1 MVVKDGFMNQAK
13 REFKQSESL
22 SKDNLSKERVWA
34 KREFKQ
40 RELSYLNNITQ
51 TIKVILLLLE

>member
-22 SKDNLSKERVWA
+22 SKDNLSKERV
-34 KREFKQ
+34 
-40 RELSYLNNITQ
+40 
-51 TIKVILLLLE
+51 